1 VLRTALLFV
10 RSAVRL
16 VYAELPGPW
25 RSASRSKHTESCVIV
40 SLGGD
45 RIVEHRRVQ
54 RAPRAPLT
62 APPPPP
68 STLLLL
74 YAQPLVRIA
83 ALKTTAI
90 VLTPQ
95 ALRISLG
102 AEPIPV
108 PEPFP
113 GTFRF
118 HLHNRLTSA
127 LPATARPV
135 IGCGV
140 STVSRGSRCMSAPG
154 RWTRR
159 GGTLAARS
167 VEFGD
172 VSGCVISG
180 GVTCGHSDTG

>member
-1 VLRTALLFV
+1 MPNSRD
-10 RSAVRL
+10 R
-16 VYAELPGPW
+16 W
-25 RSASRSKHTESCVIV
+25 RSACRSKHTESCVIV
-40 SLGGD
+40 SVGGD

-54 RAPRAPLT
+54 RAPLT

-68 STLLLL
+68 SALLLL

-95 ALRISLG
+95 ELLISLG

-135 IGCGV
+135 IGCRRVNGQ
-140 STVSRGSRCMSAPG
+140 PG
-154 RWTRR
+154 IRVHEC
-159 GGTLAARS
+159 ARS
-167 VEFGD
+167 VD
-172 VSGCVISG
+172 PARRHPRCA
-180 GVTCGHSDTG
+180 